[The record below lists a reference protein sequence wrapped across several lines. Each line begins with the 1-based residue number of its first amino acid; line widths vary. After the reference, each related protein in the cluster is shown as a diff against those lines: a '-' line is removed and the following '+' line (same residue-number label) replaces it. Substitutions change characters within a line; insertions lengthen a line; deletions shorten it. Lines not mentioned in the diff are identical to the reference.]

1 MVTPSQEPSQ
11 VALPS
16 TCGVRCHD
24 AAPYLVPAPTGAE
37 AKGPRLKHQLSSCC
51 QRHWTRDLER
61 PRLWPHPPGSSH
73 KATKSSKRLGKIKD
87 PRS

>member
-24 AAPYLVPAPTGAE
+24 AAPYLVAAPTGAE

-51 QRHWTRDLER
+51 FSGIGLETLDGLGFGHIRLAALTRLLSLARD
-61 PRLWPHPPGSSH
+61 
-73 KATKSSKRLGKIKD
+73 
-87 PRS
+87 